1 MKPLLYLS
9 LALNVLLVLG
19 GGGFLLYQAGSKKP
33 LPVSASDEPVQF
45 SPQRLAENAD
55 AGRFH
60 WSQLDALDFPDY
72 IARLRAIGCPESTIR
87 DIVKGELD
95 EIYEEKKQAATNS
108 QAPRS
113 YPKTKSTVGNA
124 PPSASTTHE
133 TAAALEQQ
141 KEKELAILLAA
152 PSGDDTART
161 SSPAVTGPTSGPPST
176 ASILIHPSVLT
187 AQRARTPSWPLIF
200 TADPALGSSQAP
212 SASTM
217 PQTASSGTATTG
229 TGVANATASTQAP
242 TLSDLQQDFIDGI
255 GGPNQDPLDPD
266 YRERW
271 LDAQQSADAQF
282 RAFYGGQAFIQA
294 DVLRAQQAAAASGA
308 STQQV
313 AP

>member
-19 GGGFLLYQAGSKKP
+19 GGGFLLYQAGSKNP
-33 LPVSASDEPVQF
+33 LPVSASDEPVQS
-45 SPQRLAENAD
+45 SPQRQTVNANV
-55 AGRFH
+55 ARFH

-113 YPKTKSTVGNA
+113 YPKTKSAVGNA
-124 PPSASTTHE
+124 PPSASTTHGI
-133 TAAALEQQ
+133 AAALEQQ
-141 KEKELAILLAA
+141 KEKELATLLAA
-152 PSGDDTART
+152 PSGNDVAQNSD
-161 SSPAVTGPTSGPPST
+161 SAVTGPTSGPPST

-187 AQRARTPSWPLIF
+187 AQRARAPAWPLIF
-200 TADPALGSSQAP
+200 TADPALGSIQAP
-212 SASTM
+212 SAGTM

-229 TGVANATASTQAP
+229 TGVANATAITQAP
-242 TLSDLQQDFIDGI
+242 TLADLQQDFIDGI
-255 GGPNQDPLDPD
+255 GGPNQDPLDPG

-271 LDAQQSADAQF
+271 LDAQNAADDQF
-282 RAFYGGQAFIQA
+282 RLFYGGRAFVQA

-308 STQQV
+308 FIQQG